1 MPTDSGL
8 NKVLSKIGTMHL
20 IILAY
25 NVVLLAA
32 LCLLTPIWLTLLTRR
47 EKYRRTF
54 RKRAFMESIGPESRS
69 ADVDVTPAR
78 IWIHALSVGEVLSA
92 EPLVKALA
100 DDYGRDRL
108 VFTAS
113 TFTGY
118 QMAIRVI
125 APHVSALRHFP
136 YDNMIS
142 VSRAL
147 AVVQPG
153 QVMVVETDIWPTFLY
168 LLHQRRIPVYLVNAR
183 LSDRS
188 FRGYKGFGFLMAPVL
203 SLFKRVC
210 VQTQADHS
218 RFRRLG
224 VNRGSLTVTGNIK
237 FDQAPVRLSMDDRH
251 RLVKLFNINSD
262 VPIWVVGSTHDGEE
276 EIVATAYRQV
286 CANGIDC
293 MLLVA
298 PRDPNR
304 ADAVCSIF
312 RRSGIDAMTMAQVQ
326 GQSRQA
332 EVVVVDRIGLLRQL
346 YALGDVAFVGGS
358 LVKAGGHNPLEP
370 ASVGKPVLFGPYTD
384 DFRWI
389 CRMLES
395 RGGAL
400 RISGTDEL
408 ADQICGLI
416 KDDDRR
422 KAIGR
427 RAYTVFRANRGAVG
441 RTLTA
446 IADAEIGRK

>member
-1 MPTDSGL
+1 
-8 NKVLSKIGTMHL
+8 MHL
-20 IILAY
+20 MILAY

-54 RKRAFMESIGPESRS
+54 RKRAYMESIGRASRS
-69 ADVDVTPAR
+69 TDVDAAPAR

-100 DDYGRDRL
+100 NDYGREKL

-113 TFTGY
+113 TYTGY
-118 QMAIRVI
+118 QMAMRVI

-136 YDNMIS
+136 YDNMVS

-147 AVVQPG
+147 AVLQPG
-153 QVMVVETDIWPTFLY
+153 QVIIVETDIWPTFLHC
-168 LLHQRRIPVYLVNAR
+168 LHQRRIPVYLVNAR

-188 FRGYKGFGFLMAPVL
+188 FRGYNRFGFLMAPVL
-203 SLFKRVC
+203 SLFARIC
-210 VQTQADHS
+210 VQTQADQL

-224 VNRGSLTVTGNIK
+224 VSCGNLTVTGNIK
-237 FDQAPVRLSMDDRH
+237 FDQAPVRLSTDDRS
-251 RLVKLFNINSD
+251 RLVKQFNITSN
-262 VPIWVVGSTHDGEE
+262 VPIWVAGSTHDGEE
-276 EIVATAYRQV
+276 ELVATAYRQI
-286 CANGIDC
+286 CANGIGC

-304 ADAVCSIF
+304 ADAVCSVF

-326 GQSRQA
+326 GQSRQP
-332 EVVVVDRIGLLRQL
+332 EVVVIDRIGLLRQL

-400 RISGTDEL
+400 RISSTDEL
-408 ADQICGLI
+408 ADQIYGLI
-416 KDDDRR
+416 RDDDRR
-422 KAIGR
+422 KAVGR
-427 RAYTVFRANRGAVG
+427 CAYTVFRSNRGAVG

-446 IADAEIGRK
+446 VADTEIGRK